1 MNERAET
8 AAQPTSGDTPLNLQR
23 VLFAGPT
30 PDTDADL
37 YATVAG
43 GHVDRTRTSLHAGH
57 GTTIDTDTYFGRV
70 PAAYFGRWT
79 TLTSIDLGF
88 TFETTGRAHAVIR
101 GSDSNGQVHDVARL
115 ELEGAGAATSTVQL
129 DAYSAG
135 GSVWVGF
142 VADDGE
148 LTIRDVVWST
158 TVPHR
163 VRAAAVAICTFN
175 RPSDCVATLTAL
187 ASDQPTRE
195 RLSAVYVVDQGTDP
209 VCDQPGFERVS
220 GTLDETLAYIR
231 QPNLGGAGGF
241 TRGISE
247 AIAREEDIDLI
258 LMDDD
263 IRCEPETVLRL
274 TAFAAVTPEP
284 MIVGAQMLYLMNPT
298 RLHVGA
304 EYADLRTLRA
314 GRWAKN
320 ALHDADMLTERQDR
334 PADAGYNGWWTC
346 LLPSEVITGLDLPL
360 PMFFQWDDI
369 EYGIR
374 AARVDD
380 VRTVTLP
387 GAAVWHMDFSRKDND
402 DPAMYFSI
410 RNSLITAAL
419 HSDLDVK
426 SLSTRMFREIS
437 QYIVAMQYGLAHTM
451 LRGIEDFLAGPD
463 ILGDGGRAAVTDI
476 RRERAPFPETVVHP
490 ESDVPGVTYR
500 ELPVRPAGFE
510 PAKDRFDVV
519 LAKRAAVQL
528 AGRVERGCVAIPP
541 TDAHWWHVSLF
552 DQVVVAD
559 ASGAGVRLRTRDT
572 RAARAL
578 GARNIRLRRRFRSE
592 AKQAQQ
598 AYRAATPT
606 LTSRENWQRL
616 FTTE

>member
-1 MNERAET
+1 MNDRAET
-8 AAQPTSGDTPLNLQR
+8 AAQLCPGHTPLVLQR

-37 YATVAG
+37 YATIDG
-43 GHVDRTRTSLHAGH
+43 GGDRTRTAVHARH
-57 GTTIDTDTYFGRV
+57 GATVDTDTYFGRV
-70 PAAYFGRWT
+70 PAAYFQRWT
-79 TLTSIDLGF
+79 TVTSVDLAF
-88 TFETTGRAHAVIR
+88 DFATAGRAHAVVH
-101 GSDSNGQVHDVARL
+101 GCDGDGQVHVVSRL
-115 ELEGAGAATSTVQL
+115 ELAGAGAATCTVPL
-129 DAYSAG
+129 DRYSGG
-135 GSVWVGF
+135 GSVWVSF
-142 VADDGE
+142 IADDGD
-148 LTIRDVVWST
+148 LTIDEGVWST
-158 TVPHR
+158 MAPHR

-175 RPSDCVATLTAL
+175 RPADCVATLTAL
-187 ASDQPTRE
+187 ASDQSTRE
-195 RLSAVYVVDQGTDP
+195 RLTAVYVVDQGDDL
-209 VCDQPGFERVS
+209 VCEQPGFDQTSAALGERL
-220 GTLDETLAYIR
+220 TYIR

-247 AIAREEDIDLI
+247 AIAHEEDLDLI

-263 IRCEPETVLRL
+263 IRCEPETPLRL
-274 TAFAAVTPEP
+274 AAFAGVTPHP
-284 MIVGAQMLYLMNPT
+284 TIVGAQMLYLMNPT

-304 EYADLRTLRA
+304 EYADLHTLRA

-320 ALHDADMLTERQDR
+320 ALHDADMLTQRQDR

-346 LLPSEVITGLDLPL
+346 LLPAEVISTLGLPL

-374 AARVDD
+374 AAETTGVQ
-380 VRTVTLP
+380 TVTLP

-402 DPAMYFSI
+402 DWTMYFSI

-437 QYIVAMQYGLAHTM
+437 QYIVAMQYGLAYTM
-451 LRGIEDFLAGPD
+451 IRGIEDFLAGPGV
-463 ILGDGGRAAVTDI
+463 LADGGRKALVDI
-476 RRERAPFPETVVHP
+476 RRERAAFGETVMHH
-490 ESDVPGVTYR
+490 EADVPGVNYR
-500 ELPVRPAGFE
+500 ELPVHPAGFE

-519 LAKRAAVQL
+519 LAKRAATQL
-528 AGRVERGCVAIPP
+528 TGRVVRGCVAIPP

-559 ASGAGVRLRTRDT
+559 ASGNGVRLRTRDT
-572 RAARAL
+572 GAARTL
-578 GARNIRLRRRFRSE
+578 GARNLKVRKFFRADAANVQE
-592 AKQAQQ
+592 
-598 AYRAATPT
+598 AYRAALPA
-606 LTSRENWQRL
+606 LTSPVNWQRL